1 MSGHHRKAF
10 SYYQLELFTKKM
22 LVLTGTSGRLGGG
35 VLQNILQK
43 GLMPPSELVISA
55 FNVDGVP
62 AAAKDAGIIIQHGDY
77 TKPETLLHAFRGADA
92 LFLVTYPSVG
102 EERFEHHKAAIDAA
116 KASGIRHVIYTS
128 LSFGGI
134 TGEESIAGV
143 MQAHVRSVKYLK
155 ASGLIYTIVREASY
169 ADIWNIFCGFVQLDA
184 SHDDVDFVV
193 PGDGAST
200 WADRDELAE
209 ATASIVANWKQY
221 ENKSILLS
229 GPRATSISEI
239 ATLLQTHTGRQV
251 NVKIVSPEE
260 AIIYHMRNP
269 ALPQDGG
276 KFLRNWATWFK
287 AMSLGEASVVDP
299 ALEQLL
305 GRKPK
310 GIQEMAEELF
320 VVQQPTGL
328 DTKEFGDYA
337 K

>member
-1 MSGHHRKAF
+1 
-10 SYYQLELFTKKM
+10 M

-43 GLMPPSELVISA
+43 GLITPSELVISA

-62 AAAKDAGIIIQHGDY
+62 AVAKDSGIIIQHGDY

-116 KASGIRHVIYTS
+116 KTSGIRHVIYTS

-155 ASGLIYTIVREASY
+155 ASGLIYTIVREATY

-184 SHDDVDFVV
+184 SRDDVNFVV

-209 ATASIVANWKQY
+209 ATASIVANWVS
-221 ENKSILLS
+221 SIVLLKY
-229 GPRATSISEI
+229 
-239 ATLLQTHTGRQV
+239 L
-251 NVKIVSPEE
+251 
-260 AIIYHMRNP
+260 
-269 ALPQDGG
+269 
-276 KFLRNWATWFK
+276 
-287 AMSLGEASVVDP
+287 SLC
-299 ALEQLL
+299 L
-305 GRKPK
+305 
-310 GIQEMAEELF
+310 
-320 VVQQPTGL
+320 
-328 DTKEFGDYA
+328 
-337 K
+337 